1 MTQRADDDTCQTPF
15 QYIKYIDPSTEDADS
30 ALTSKDY
37 EVDIFN
43 ILDAALLVMKKNK
56 INKINKNKNKTF

>member
-1 MTQRADDDTCQTPF
+1 MTQPSDDNRCQTPF

-30 ALTSKDY
+30 TLTSKDN

-43 ILDAALLVMKKNK
+43 ILDAALLVVDKKK
-56 INKINKNKNKTF
+56 KKKKLFK